1 MGQATSSCKRS
12 TVYESPVR
20 LLLIII
26 FSVFVSE
33 ALVMMGLHYISM
45 PSWIEAIFDSSLLI
59 VLISPMLYLFLF
71 RPLILHINER
81 RMAEQSTMNALAEL
95 EQIFETAADGMWLVD
110 CDFNVFRVNETFVH
124 MANVNKEEAVGR
136 KCYDV
141 FGGPMCHTPHCSLNR
156 IMSGEQR
163 VEMEME
169 KYLKDG
175 KETFCI
181 VTATPFRD
189 PDGKIIG
196 IIEDFKDISERRQW
210 EERLRESEAEKQAI
224 LNASIDV
231 IMQVDPDMRLVWA
244 NKRATEVAD
253 KAVEKFQGS
262 KCYEFLRDR
271 DSECPGCPCAKA
283 LSSGM
288 RESGTLSYTD
298 SDSGG
303 QSYWEAFGIPLEK
316 EDGEV
321 AGVIEIAR
329 DVTEKVHADNALISA
344 RDDWENTFD
353 AITDMVMLLDSQH
366 RIIRVNNASAK
377 ALGSTKQGL
386 VGKKCYEAVHHQ
398 NYPITGCPLITTMK
412 TLMPCTKEISEACG
426 GRTYLCTTSPI
437 FDDHKVLRGYT
448 HTLKDIT
455 EAKRMES
462 QLQHAQKMEAIG
474 TLAGGIAHDFNNILQ
489 TTSGYL
495 ELLISRKEEDDPDLS
510 YLRPM
515 DRSMARAAE
524 LVQHLL
530 AFSRRV
536 KSRLRPVDLNAEVM
550 QVHKLLS
557 STLPKMIRI
566 ELDLADGLTPIL
578 ADPLQIEQVIMNIA
592 LNARDAMPEGGTLS
606 FSTKDTYIDAQFC
619 NTHVGARQGDY
630 VRLTIRDTGCG
641 IDEETI
647 EHIFEPFF
655 TTKEMGKGTGLG
667 LSMVYGIIKNHRGY
681 IECKS
686 TPGRGTAFHL
696 YFPVIS
702 GETGRPRIE
711 SQIGEDTVWGRGE
724 TILLVDDEKNL
735 LEVGSAML
743 EQGGYNSLVAESGEA
758 AIEIFE
764 REGSR
769 IDLVIL
775 DLSMP
780 GMGGYRCFEQLRALD
795 PEVRIIVASGYAVPD
810 ENIKKML
817 SSQGTAFVRKPYRLS
832 DMLKMVRQV
841 LDD

>member
-1 MGQATSSCKRS
+1 MT
-12 TVYESPVR
+12 
-20 LLLIII
+20 LLY
-26 FSVFVSE
+26 
-33 ALVMMGLHYISM
+33 YISM
-45 PSWIEAIFDSSLLI
+45 PSWIGVMFDSSLLI
-59 VLISPMLYLFLF
+59 VFISPMLYFFLF

-81 RMAEQSTMNALAEL
+81 RMAEQTTMNALAEL

-110 CDFNVFRVNETFVH
+110 CDFNVCRVNETFVH
-124 MANVNKEEAVGR
+124 IAHVDKKEAVGR
-136 KCYDV
+136 KCYEV
-141 FGGPMCHTPHCSLNR
+141 FGGPMCHTPNCSLNR
-156 IMSGEQR
+156 IMSGESR

-169 KYLKDG
+169 KCLMDG
-175 KETFCI
+175 KRTFCI

-189 PDGKIIG
+189 LDGKVIG
-196 IIEDFKDISERRQW
+196 IIEDFKDISQRRQW
-210 EERLRESEAEKQAI
+210 EERLRKSEAEKQAI

-231 IMQVDPDMRLVWA
+231 IMQVDSDMRLVWA
-244 NKRATEVAD
+244 NKRAVEVAD
-253 KAVEKFQGS
+253 KAVEKFKGR

-283 LSSGM
+283 LSSGV
-288 RESGTLSYTD
+288 RESGTLSYAD
-298 SDSGG
+298 DDSGA
-303 QSYWEAFGIPLEK
+303 QSYWEAFGVPLEQ

-329 DVTEKVHADNALISA
+329 DITEKVRADNALISA

-353 AITDMVMLLDSQH
+353 AITDMVMLLDSRH
-366 RIIRVNNASAK
+366 RIIRVNSASAK
-377 ALGSTKQGL
+377 VLGSTKQAL

-398 NYPITGCPLITTMK
+398 DYPITNCPLITTMK

-437 FDDHKVLRGYT
+437 FDDHKELRGYT

-455 EAKRMES
+455 ESKRMES

-495 ELLISRKEEDDPDLS
+495 ELLISRKEEDDPDLN
-510 YLRPM
+510 YLHPM

-557 STLPKMIRI
+557 STLPKMISI
-566 ELDLADGLTPIL
+566 ELDLADGLKPIL

-606 FSTKDTYIDAQFC
+606 FRTESTCIDAQFC

-630 VRLTIRDTGCG
+630 VRLVIQDTGCG

-686 TPGRGTAFHL
+686 TPGKGTAFHL
-696 YFPVIS
+696 YLPVIS

-743 EQGGYNSLVAESGEA
+743 EQGGYNSLLAESGEA
-758 AIEIFE
+758 AIELFE
-764 REGSR
+764 REGQH

-795 PEVRIIVASGYAVPD
+795 PEVKIIVVSGYAVPD
-810 ENIKKML
+810 KNVKKML
-817 SSQGTAFVRKPYRLS
+817 SFQGTAFVRKPYRMS
-832 DMLKMVRQV
+832 DMLKMVREV